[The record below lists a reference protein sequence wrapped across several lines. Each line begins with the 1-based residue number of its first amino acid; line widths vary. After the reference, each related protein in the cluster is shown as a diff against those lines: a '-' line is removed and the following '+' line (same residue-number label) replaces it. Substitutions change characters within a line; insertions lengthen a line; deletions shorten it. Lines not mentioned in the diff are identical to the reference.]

1 MGNGRLIQ
9 AANALGDGMQLADEN
24 GGRFLAP
31 CMVNVLAWVYCEM
44 GDIEA
49 SVRLGLEGVRQ
60 GQEAKSPEAGMYS
73 RLHLAGQYVAL
84 RAEEQLSEAQRKL
97 DENLHF
103 KWRIAIRLDE
113 EFASYW
119 LATRRS
125 EKSRRACRLRARTD
139 EPHTVAQAYRLG
151 A

>member
-1 MGNGRLIQ
+1 M
-9 AANALGDGMQLADEN
+9 
-24 GGRFLAP
+24 
-31 CMVNVLAWVYCEM
+31 NVLAWVHREM
-44 GDIEA
+44 ADIEA

-60 GQEAKSPEAGMYS
+60 GQEAKSPEPGMYS

-84 RAEEQLSEAQRKL
+84 NELRLAEEQLSEAQRKL

-151 A
+151 ALAYG